1 MRLSVLA
8 INQLLASPTLRFD
21 TLCSSILQVHYNMLM
36 HTVHLLEHH
45 HKSHLIL
52 TGQNS
57 GGLQELGQKAIFLS
71 FSLFCLE
78 PNPLTKNVIPIQKKR
93 RRGHISYFV
102 RVHTLYY
109 FRCPSKASKAA
120 LVAFSY
126 KIQFCRRIYE
136 HLNLRPLLTLKNG
149 INVIP
154 QKVYH
159 NNPKSSLCSKNT
171 FQKRRNS

>member
-78 PNPLTKNVIPIQKKR
+78 PNPLTKNVIPIQKKE
-93 RRGHISYFV
+93 GEVIF
-102 RVHTLYY
+102 HTLSGFILYTT
-109 FRCPSKASKAA
+109 SG
-120 LVAFSY
+120 V
-126 KIQFCRRIYE
+126 
-136 HLNLRPLLTLKNG
+136 HLKHLKQPLSPFHT
-149 INVIP
+149 
-154 QKVYH
+154 
-159 NNPKSSLCSKNT
+159 KSSFAEESMNT
-171 FQKRRNS
+171 